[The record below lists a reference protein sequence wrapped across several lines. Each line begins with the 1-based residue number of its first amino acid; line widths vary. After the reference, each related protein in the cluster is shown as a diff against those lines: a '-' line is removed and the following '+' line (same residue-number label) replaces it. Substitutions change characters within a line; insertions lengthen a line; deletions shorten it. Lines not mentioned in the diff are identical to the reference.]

1 MSNFTTEVRWICENA
16 YNNAHPDEHGSI
28 ADMISAG
35 RGTIFDF
42 QYPIFDENYR
52 GVLETKILKHYYTRE
67 IGEETVALWKL
78 RLDARMNEIM
88 PFYNKLYSSE
98 LLQFNPLYDVD
109 VTRRYMKE
117 GTATKTETDN
127 GTQESSDTM
136 TGTVGDSGTA
146 SGTTSNTRTLGT
158 TSSTDITVEH
168 TGTVTD
174 AETGTISVDNTGTI
188 GDSGTTSE
196 TKSVTGTVGDSGTS
210 GNTKT
215 RTGTERTQGET
226 TVDGTVIT
234 ANSGTDTENTERDNK
249 NDHWDYYS
257 DTPQGTIGFIPGSSG
272 TPQADT
278 SVRNQTY
285 LTNVRHI
292 TDDTDGST
300 EDRTM
305 THGHR
310 IQADDDTT
318 TEVDS
323 TLTLNTTETDQ
334 GTSTNTRT
342 YNTADT
348 TSGTNANTRTL
359 NTSEDTESSK
369 RNVRTFS
376 NTDTTEQTVSDTGT
390 IRDSGTSSD
399 TTANTRTYN
408 TTNAKESETTN
419 TATGSYTNL
428 DEYTETVQGKH
439 GSASYAKMLMEFRE
453 TFLNIDA
460 MIIEN
465 LSDLFFGLWG

>member
-1 MSNFTTEVRWICENA
+1 MSNFTTEVRWICETA
-16 YNNAHPDEHGSI
+16 YNNAHPDEPGSI
-28 ADMISAG
+28 ADYISAG
-35 RGTIFDF
+35 RDAIFNF

-52 GVLETKILKHYYTRE
+52 SVLETKILKHYYTRE
-67 IGEETVALWKL
+67 IGEETVGLWKL

-109 VTRRYMKE
+109 VTRTYTKE
-117 GTATKTETDN
+117 GSATKTETDN

-146 SGTTSNTRTLGT
+146 SGTTANTRTIGT
-158 TSSTDITVEH
+158 TTSTDITLEH
-168 TGTVTD
+168 TGAVTD
-174 AETGTISVDNTGTI
+174 AETGSASRDNTGTI
-188 GDSGTTSE
+188 TDA
-196 TKSVTGTVGDSGTS
+196 GTS

-215 RTGTERTQGET
+215 RTGTERTQGDT
-226 TVDGTVIT
+226 TVDGTVVT
-234 ANSGTDTENTERDNK
+234 VNSGTDTENTERDNK

-272 TPQADT
+272 TPQADEE
-278 SVRNQTY
+278 VRNQTY

-318 TEVDS
+318 TEVDT
-323 TLTLNTTETDQ
+323 TLTLNTAETDQ
-334 GTSTNTRT
+334 GTS
-342 YNTADT
+342 
-348 TSGTNANTRTL
+348 SNTRTL
-359 NTSEDTESSK
+359 NTSEDSESSK
-369 RNVRTFS
+369 RNVRTFG
-376 NTDTTEQTVSDTGT
+376 NTDTTAQTVSDTGT
-390 IRDSGTSSD
+390 ISDSGATSD

-408 TTNAKESETTN
+408 TTNAKESETSN

-439 GSASYAKMLMEFRE
+439 GSLSYAKMLMEFRE